1 MRRRGLLRRAPPPNR
16 GVRPARRTRI
26 PAPDDEL
33 FLDRS
38 RPCPDGPRNAG
49 ERVNAPGP
57 AAPDHGFTLR
67 ARIGLT
73 LIAGGA
79 VANIYY
85 NQPLLAV
92 LVAEFGDRAAL
103 LVPTACLVGYG
114 LGILG
119 LVPLGDTWPR
129 RTLIVAQMI
138 GLSVALLGAAL
149 STNLT
154 LLTTACLFIGFLSSA
169 AQQAVPFAAEL
180 APDAT
185 RGRIVGQVMT
195 GLLSG
200 ILLARTVS
208 GFVGAQFGWR
218 AVFFA
223 AALVALAIAGVA
235 AATLPKTKQ
244 TKPLRYRSLMLSILH
259 LVKTQPVLRNASL
272 SQGLLFASF
281 NAFWATLAL
290 LVEAPPFDLTA
301 AGAGLFG
308 VIGVCGAFVAPL
320 SGRYTDRKGARPV
333 VVAGGAFVLASFVV
347 LGLGGSVSLVA
358 VGIGVLLIDIGLNG
372 ALIANQTRAYALVPG
387 ARGRINTVLFT
398 VMFVFG
404 ALGAFAGSQAFLM
417 AGWPGVCLVGGLLSG
432 AGLLVAIFDRSR
444 NATGAKTV

>member
-1 MRRRGLLRRAPPPNR
+1 MQ
-16 GVRPARRTRI
+16 
-26 PAPDDEL
+26 
-33 FLDRS
+33 
-38 RPCPDGPRNAG
+38 
-49 ERVNAPGP
+49 PGTGSG
-57 AAPDHGFTLR
+57 HGFTAR
-67 ARIGLT
+67 ARFGLT

-92 LVAEFGDRAAL
+92 LVSEFGERAAL

-119 LVPLGDTWPR
+119 LVPLGDAWPR
-129 RTLIVAQMI
+129 RTLIVAQLL

-149 STNLT
+149 APTLAFLT
-154 LLTTACLFIGFLSSA
+154 VACLLIGFLSSA

-180 APDAT
+180 APDES
-185 RGRIVGQVMT
+185 RGRMVGQVMT
-195 GLLSG
+195 GLLTG

-208 GFVGAQFGWR
+208 GFVGAHFGWR

-223 AALVALAIAGVA
+223 AAVVALVIAAVA

-244 TKPLRYRSLMLSILH
+244 TKPLRYRALMLSILH
-259 LVKTQPVLRNASL
+259 LVKTQPILRNASL

-308 VIGVCGAFVAPL
+308 VIGVCGTFVAPL

-333 VVAGGAFVLASFVV
+333 VVTGAALVLASFLV
-347 LGLGGSVSLVA
+347 LWLGGEVSLVA
-358 VGIGVLLIDIGLNG
+358 VAVGVLLIDIGING

-387 ARGRINTVLFT
+387 ARGRVNTVLFT
-398 VMFVFG
+398 AMFVFG

-417 AGWPGVCLVGGLLSG
+417 AGWPGVCAVGALLSG
-432 AGLLVAIFDRSR
+432 GGLLVAIFDRSR
-444 NATGAKTV
+444 TKPA